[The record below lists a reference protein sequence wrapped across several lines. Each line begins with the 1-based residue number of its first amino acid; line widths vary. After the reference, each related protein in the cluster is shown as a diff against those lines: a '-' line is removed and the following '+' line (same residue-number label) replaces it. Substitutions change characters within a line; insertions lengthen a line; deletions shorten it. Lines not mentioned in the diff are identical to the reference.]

1 MEVIFDSS
9 DSEIEIQVSKLKLN
23 PSEISNCEVIFDSES
38 EMEFEL
44 SFETKEDVIISNISK
59 DILKV
64 FFVIKKYLEVN
75 KPSEKTNNYI
85 SKYLTQVNV
94 DCITLQIFRN
104 MKYQYEYIKTY
115 NKIKNYNYYEYIC
128 CMNDIIRIIEYN
140 IMIFDLVPGLNK
152 QKLLLSIT
160 SHF

>member
-1 MEVIFDSS
+1 
-9 DSEIEIQVSKLKLN
+9 
-23 PSEISNCEVIFDSES
+23 
-38 EMEFEL
+38 
-44 SFETKEDVIISNISK
+44 
-59 DILKV
+59 
-64 FFVIKKYLEVN
+64 
-75 KPSEKTNNYI
+75 
-85 SKYLTQVNV
+85 
-94 DCITLQIFRN
+94 

>member
-9 DSEIEIQVSKLKLN
+9 DSEIEVQISKLKLS
-23 PSEISNCEVIFDSES
+23 PQEIADCEIVFDSES

-44 SFETKEDVIISNISK
+44 SFETKEDVLINNISK
-59 DILKV
+59 DISKV
-64 FFVIKKYLEVN
+64 FSVIKKYIEVN
-75 KPSEKTNNYI
+75 KPSEKSSNYI
-85 SKYLTQVNV
+85 YKYLTQVNI
-94 DCITLQIFRN
+94 DCITFQIFRN

-115 NKIKNYNYYEYIC
+115 NKIRNYNYYEYIC

-140 IMIFDLVPGLNK
+140 IMMFDLVPGLNQ

-160 SHF
+160 SQF